1 MGSILSR
8 LLTVVVGI
16 AGSAVAGYFL
26 WVSHKMLAEFPVDAP
41 AAHAEV
47 AAEGGHGAPA
57 GGHGAPAADAH
68 GAPAAD
74 AHGAPAADAHGAP
87 AADAH
92 GAAARTPASAE
103 KHASVS
109 RAWVSMDQMFVNLSG
124 PENEGHSL
132 TFQVEIELFDEN
144 NRQIIE
150 SRLATLKNAAIE
162 VARDQSYGRLTS
174 LSGKLYFKE
183 SLVSAMNE
191 SLRQPIIRDI
201 HMGTIFLK

>member
-8 LLTVVVGI
+8 LLTVVVGL
-16 AGSAVAGYFL
+16 AGSAVASYFL
-26 WVSHKMLAEFPVDAP
+26 WVSHKMLAEFPVEAP
-41 AAHAEV
+41 AEHAEV
-47 AAEGGHGAPA
+47 ATEGGHGTPA

-74 AHGAPAADAHGAP
+74 GHGAP

-92 GAAARTPASAE
+92 GAAARAPASAE
-103 KHASVS
+103 KPTSVS
-109 RAWVSMDQMFVNLSG
+109 RAWVSMEQMFVNLSG

-132 TFQVEIELFDEN
+132 TFQVEIELFEEN

-162 VARDQSYGRLTS
+162 VARDQSYGRLKS

>member
-26 WVSHKMLAEFPVDAP
+26 WVSHKMLAEFPVEAP
-41 AAHAEV
+41 AEHAEV

-57 GGHGAPAADAH
+57 GEHGAPAADSH

-74 AHGAPAADAHGAP
+74 GHGAP

-92 GAAARTPASAE
+92 GAAARAPASTE
-103 KHASVS
+103 KNTNVS
-109 RAWVSMDQMFVNLSG
+109 RSWVSMDQMFVNLSG

-132 TFQVEIELFDEN
+132 TFQVEIELFEEN

-162 VARDQSYGRLTS
+162 VAREQSYGRLKS

>member
-1 MGSILSR
+1 
-8 LLTVVVGI
+8 
-16 AGSAVAGYFL
+16 
-26 WVSHKMLAEFPVDAP
+26 MLAEFPVEAP
-41 AAHAEV
+41 AEHAEV
-47 AAEGGHGAPA
+47 ATEGGHGTPA

-74 AHGAPAADAHGAP
+74 GHGAPAADGHGAPAADGHGAP

-92 GAAARTPASAE
+92 GAAARAPASAE
-103 KHASVS
+103 KPTSVS
-109 RAWVSMDQMFVNLSG
+109 RAWVSMEQMFVNLSG

-132 TFQVEIELFDEN
+132 TFQVEIELFEEN

-162 VARDQSYGRLTS
+162 VARDQSYGRLKS

>member
-26 WVSHKMLAEFPVDAP
+26 WVSHKMLAEFPVDT
-41 AAHAEV
+41 AAEHAEV
-47 AAEGGHGAPA
+47 AEEGGHGAPA

-74 AHGAPAADAHGAP
+74 AHGAPAAAHGAR
-87 AADAH
+87 A
-92 GAAARTPASAE
+92 PASAE
-103 KHASVS
+103 KNTSIS
-109 RAWVSMDQMFVNLSG
+109 RSWISMDQMFVNLSG

-132 TFQVEIELFDEN
+132 TFQVEIEVFEES

-162 VARDQSYGRLTS
+162 VARDQSFGRLKS

>member
-26 WVSHKMLAEFPVDAP
+26 WVSHKMLAEFPVETP
-41 AAHAEV
+41 SAHAEG
-47 AAEGGHGAPA
+47 AEGGHGVAAAGQVAPA
-57 GGHGAPAADAH
+57 AH

-74 AHGAPAADAHGAP
+74 AHGAQ

-92 GAAARTPASAE
+92 GAARIPASAE
-103 KHASVS
+103 KNTSIS

-132 TFQVEIELFDEN
+132 TFQVEIELFEEN

-162 VARDQSYGRLTS
+162 VARDQSYGRLKS

>member
-26 WVSHKMLAEFPVDAP
+26 WVSHKMLAEFPVEA
-41 AAHAEV
+41 
-47 AAEGGHGAPA
+47 AAEHTEAAADHG

-68 GAPAAD
+68 GAS
-74 AHGAPAADAHGAP
+74 

-92 GAAARTPASAE
+92 GAARAPASAE
-103 KHASVS
+103 KPTSIS
-109 RAWVSMDQMFVNLSG
+109 RSWISMDQMFVNLSG

-132 TFQVEIELFDEN
+132 TFQLEIEVFEES

-162 VARDQSYGRLTS
+162 VARDQSFGRLKS

>member
-26 WVSHKMLAEFPVDAP
+26 WVSHKMLAEFPVETP
-41 AAHAEV
+41 SAHAEV
-47 AAEGGHGAPA
+47 AAE

-68 GAPAAD
+68 GAPAA
-74 AHGAPAADAHGAP
+74 GSHGAP

-92 GAAARTPASAE
+92 GAARTPASAE
-103 KHASVS
+103 KPTSIS

-132 TFQVEIELFDEN
+132 TFQVEIELFEEN

-162 VARDQSYGRLTS
+162 VARDQSYGRLKS

>member
-26 WVSHKMLAEFPVDAP
+26 WVSHKMLAEFPVETP
-41 AAHAEV
+41 AEHAEV

-74 AHGAPAADAHGAP
+74 GHGAP

-92 GAAARTPASAE
+92 GAAARTPASTE
-103 KHASVS
+103 KNTSVS

-132 TFQVEIELFDEN
+132 TFQVEIELFEEN

-162 VARDQSYGRLTS
+162 VARDQSYGRLKS